1 MANKKFS
8 EFVLKTSTSD
18 VSHIV
23 GYNGAENVQITP
35 ANFVT
40 GGGTGVFL
48 PLAGGLMVGNTTHND
63 NVKSIYG
70 SPGNDLEIFHN
81 GADSFIKDSGTGSLK
96 AVASGFQ
103 LLNANETQF
112 MILADGGAGNTY
124 VKLYFNG
131 GEKVSNYK
139 HRYISNRTRNFTG
152 NVGIGGAADNL
163 LTLQGTSGDTHQ
175 RFKEGSTTIGFI
187 GGATGIIGS
196 QDGKLAI
203 RAEAGLVLSSQGNN
217 VDVVIDGGNATFAG
231 NVALENASSPTLT
244 IKDTT
249 NNVTALYGSQNT
261 NAFLGTFSNH
271 YLSFFTNST
280 EKMRLD
286 ASGNLIVGGT
296 AVGSTN
302 SFSIQSNG
310 ILDQRWA
317 AGTAKS
323 QVLNVIPGFSNGFQ
337 TSQDTSNNLTYIF
350 HRGTDNLQLL
360 NLNSSSAGFLVNVGV
375 GTSTP
380 EAKMHIQ
387 DGSAGTVTA
396 SSESSLVVE
405 GSSNTAINLLS
416 PDNKQSSLYFG
427 SPSDAIGCQ
436 IAWKHDVKDLVV
448 GTAVTSGGEIAFK
461 TGNNVEKMR
470 IAAAGE
476 IQFGTGSNNG
486 GFIDFNGTSVQIN
499 TQRNPNTGAFVNTAK
514 SNASINLVGAD
525 GGSYIRFSTANANN
539 TTASE
544 KLRLDSS
551 GNLLVGTTSTLGG
564 ATDDFVTVANADG
577 GRGGIRIGN
586 TGGSGNT
593 SCMRFNNSNG
603 VVGGIRTSGSATSYD
618 TSSDY
623 RLKED
628 LQDFK
633 GLDLVSKIPVY
644 NYKWKADESRSY
656 GVMAHE
662 LEEVLPQAVS
672 GEKDAEEMQSVDYSK
687 IVPLLVKSIQ
697 ELSAKLEA
705 LECQCEKK

>member
-48 PLAGGLMVGNTTHND
+48 PLAGGTMTGDISLVD
-63 NVKSIYG
+63 NVKAKFGDS
-70 SPGNDLEIFHN
+70 SDLQIFHDGSN
-81 GADSFIKDSGTGSLK
+81 SYINDIGSGDLILTSNSLGVQINKSTGVNLAKFIVDGSVELYHNSTKKFETTSTG
-96 AVASGFQ
+96 
-103 LLNANETQF
+103 
-112 MILADGGAGNTY
+112 
-124 VKLYFNG
+124 
-131 GEKVSNYK
+131 
-139 HRYISNRTRNFTG
+139 ISVTGQGIFTG

-302 SFSIQSNG
+302 TFSIQSNG

-644 NYKWKADESRSY
+644 DYKWKADESRSY

>member
-48 PLAGGLMVGNTTHND
+48 PLAGGTMTGDISLVD
-63 NVKSIYG
+63 NVKAKFGDS
-70 SPGNDLEIFHN
+70 SDLQIFHDGSN
-81 GADSFIKDSGTGSLK
+81 SYINDIGSGDLILTSNSLGVQINKSTGVNLAKFIVDGSVELYHNSTKKFETTSTG
-96 AVASGFQ
+96 
-103 LLNANETQF
+103 
-112 MILADGGAGNTY
+112 
-124 VKLYFNG
+124 
-131 GEKVSNYK
+131 
-139 HRYISNRTRNFTG
+139 ISVTGQGIFTG

-302 SFSIQSNG
+302 TFSIQSNG